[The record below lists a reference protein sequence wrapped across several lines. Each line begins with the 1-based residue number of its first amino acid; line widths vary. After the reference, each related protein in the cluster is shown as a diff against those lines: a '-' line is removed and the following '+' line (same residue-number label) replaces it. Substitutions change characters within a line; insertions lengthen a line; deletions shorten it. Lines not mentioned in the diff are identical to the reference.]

1 MAPFSV
7 ININIDNGSHM
18 PGSFM
23 APSSIDYTNHLKLLT
38 NQPSESHVIAEET
51 ARIIQQHQSKQFS
64 PRL

>member
-1 MAPFSV
+1 
-7 ININIDNGSHM
+7 
-18 PGSFM
+18 M

-51 ARIIQQHQSKQFS
+51 TRIIQQHQSKQFS

>member
-1 MAPFSV
+1 
-7 ININIDNGSHM
+7 
-18 PGSFM
+18 M

-51 ARIIQQHQSKQFS
+51 TRIIQQHPSKQFS